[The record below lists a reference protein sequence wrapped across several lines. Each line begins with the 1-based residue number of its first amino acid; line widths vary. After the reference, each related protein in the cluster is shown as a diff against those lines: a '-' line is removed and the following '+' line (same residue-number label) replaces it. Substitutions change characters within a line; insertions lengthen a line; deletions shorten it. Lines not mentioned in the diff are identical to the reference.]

1 MPEPPAAPHDGERP
15 RRAPPGDE
23 RTEPAAPGGVLG
35 RWQQGWGWGG
45 GRNIRNWDV
54 GLGRGGGRGAAPC
67 GSMRRGRSGQRC
79 GPGGVPMPPPFM
91 PGGSVLGPAQR
102 CAHRSLHP
110 VRGSARLCV
119 TPPVPPPPPGQ
130 TACKAPC
137 LCGKTAATPPAL
149 GQLCPLLAICPPHPR
164 EGPFAPPPARSLP
177 PPPDLSRAGWG
188 RGLRDEG
195 FVTGSPRW
203 VTPSG

>member
-35 RWQQGWGWGG
+35 RWQRGWGWGG

-110 VRGSARLCV
+110 VQGSARLCV
-119 TPPVPPPPPGQ
+119 TPSVPPPPGQ

-137 LCGKTAATPPAL
+137 VREDSSDPPGPRAAVPPPCHL
-149 GQLCPLLAICPPHPR
+149 PPPPQGRAICPPSSQVP
-164 EGPFAPPPARSLP
+164 APPPPISPGPGGGGGCGMRA
-177 PPPDLSRAGWG
+177 LSPGP
-188 RGLRDEG
+188 RGG
-195 FVTGSPRW
+195 
-203 VTPSG
+203 

>member
-35 RWQQGWGWGG
+35 RWQRGWGWGG
-45 GRNIRNWDV
+45 AEHTE
-54 GLGRGGGRGAAPC
+54 LGCGFGERGGA
-67 GSMRRGRSGQRC
+67 RGRSLRLNAARPLRAALRSGGGPDAPSLHAGGVRA
-79 GPGGVPMPPPFM
+79 GPGTALCPPLPTPGSGVRQTLCDP
-91 PGGSVLGPAQR
+91 L
-102 CAHRSLHP
+102 CA
-110 VRGSARLCV
+110 
-119 TPPVPPPPPGQ
+119 PPPPGQ

-137 LCGKTAATPPAL
+137 LCRKTAATPPAL

-177 PPPDLSRAGWG
+177 PPPIYPGPGGGGGCGMRALSPGP
-188 RGLRDEG
+188 RGG
-195 FVTGSPRW
+195 
-203 VTPSG
+203 